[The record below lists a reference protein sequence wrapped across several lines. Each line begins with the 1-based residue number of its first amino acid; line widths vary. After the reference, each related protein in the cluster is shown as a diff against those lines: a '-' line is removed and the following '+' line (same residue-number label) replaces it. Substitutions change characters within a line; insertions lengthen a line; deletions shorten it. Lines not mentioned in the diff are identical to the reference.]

1 MPTKTRPSKTRKY
14 RKKLGLFRRI
24 SQHPTIRMIGLF
36 SNLPISNSKS
46 EGNSSL
52 TKKVLLSTI
61 FIALGGLLTSI
72 YISGSNKQETEN
84 TATSIQPV
92 EKTQKNND
100 RHITVQTPVI
110 KVSSLPNQTETNDT
124 ENSIKP
130 VAIQTNNV
138 VQSNSQ
144 KIDKLEMLLLE
155 EQRKNNELYQKLST
169 QDTQLKELLASAIKN
184 IIVNDTDKAYINS
197 ITQKENTTTSDKTK
211 LEKVDYYNKVRVLL
225 KGQQQNQISTNDHRQ
240 LQVIVNQLLNRDNT
254 KENSEEESTYSK
266 SLNKESVVRINEVR
280 SIILKKG
287 ETLWGLAK
295 RAYGDGKLYQK
306 IMKANPQINEENA
319 RYLQPGT
326 LIRIPT

>member
-1 MPTKTRPSKTRKY
+1 M
-14 RKKLGLFRRI
+14 
-24 SQHPTIRMIGLF
+24 
-36 SNLPISNSKS
+36 
-46 EGNSSL
+46 
-52 TKKVLLSTI
+52 
-61 FIALGGLLTSI
+61 
-72 YISGSNKQETEN
+72 
-84 TATSIQPV
+84 
-92 EKTQKNND
+92 
-100 RHITVQTPVI
+100 
-110 KVSSLPNQTETNDT
+110 
-124 ENSIKP
+124 
-130 VAIQTNNV
+130 
-138 VQSNSQ
+138 
-144 KIDKLEMLLLE
+144 
-155 EQRKNNELYQKLST
+155 
-169 QDTQLKELLASAIKN
+169 
-184 IIVNDTDKAYINS
+184 NS
-197 ITQKENTTTSDKTK
+197 ITQKENTTISDKTK